1 MAKRGE
7 GTPYMVQAAM
17 AGPDTVRQD
26 IIQKAFLSV
35 SLDISKV
42 INSYSSFD
50 WPIVAAALSIAGP
63 ALKADLNPEG
73 QELVDDF
80 LTDAQA
86 IHYKT
91 PKRGGV
97 SKTAPFPAPFPA
109 PS

>member
-1 MAKRGE
+1 
-7 GTPYMVQAAM
+7 MVQAAM

-91 PKRGGV
+91 PKRARGGV
-97 SKTAPFPAPFPA
+97 IHSRMEVDPCNPSKLYAATRPL
-109 PS
+109 